1 MEYNV
6 SNMQIDYDTL
16 KQNPNDPNS
25 YYYSVTYDIDYNGLD
40 LKDVGLGRIFCLEKS
55 NDSYIVTAFGA
66 TGI

>member
-1 MEYNV
+1 MKYNV
-6 SNMQIDYDTL
+6 SNMQIDYNTL
-16 KQNPNDPNS
+16 KQIPNDANS

-66 TGI
+66 TSI